1 MYARD
6 LQQRYDAEPEI
17 APRGGSGF
25 SSTAAPPRNKGTPG
39 TATQTHAKAGKKTKA
54 KVPASKLSLKGMAA
68 SKPKISKAAPAA
80 RQQKGMTSF
89 FGKA

>member
-17 APRGGSGF
+17 APCGGSGF
-25 SSTAAPPRNKGTPG
+25 SSTAAPRNKGTPG

-54 KVPASKLSLKGMAA
+54 KVPASKTKGILAA

-80 RQQKGMTSF
+80 KQQKGMTSF